1 MFQNFCRLWSVFWN
15 RQEILK
21 FIFIFIPLEHRI
33 LLQNLLYTECLQHTQ
48 YEHMM
53 TTRISELA
61 KLCKIIVDTDREV
74 LDSFEFICDRC

>member
-33 LLQNLLYTECLQHTQ
+33 LPQSLLSTARLQHTQ

-53 TTRISELA
+53 TNRISELA
-61 KLCKIIVDTDREV
+61 KLCKIVVDADREV
-74 LDSFEFICDRC
+74 LDSLEFIDNC